1 MLMTELR
8 LGQTLTIDD
17 TVVKMVSYKGGR
29 VKLAIDVSDGVK
41 IRYEKKD
48 TTHNDNARGIKK

>member
-17 TVVKMVSYKGGR
+17 TIVKMVSYKSGR
-29 VKLAIDVSDGVK
+29 VKLAIDASDNVK

-48 TTHNDNARGIKK
+48 TTHNNNARGISK